1 MKFKDMVVNQ
11 NVDGTA
17 LIIEDVL
24 DKIENQIKQRN
35 EIERKK
41 LQKQPDSRMISPR
54 TFEKKCKELA
64 KWVTNE

>member
-35 EIERKK
+35 EVERKK
-41 LQKQPDSRMISPR
+41 LQKQHDSRIISPR
-54 TFEKKCKELA
+54 TFEKKSKELE